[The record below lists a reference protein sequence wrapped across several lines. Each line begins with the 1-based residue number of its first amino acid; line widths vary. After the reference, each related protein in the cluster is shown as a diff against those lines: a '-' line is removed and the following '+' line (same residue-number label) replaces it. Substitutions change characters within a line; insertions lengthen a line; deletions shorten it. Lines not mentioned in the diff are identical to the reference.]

1 MAGEAVDAH
10 MLPKQRLLV
19 VLILSCTGGC
29 ATLHR
34 PIPAPKGQTVART
47 DAGIQCESERVTG
60 SLIARRVCTLKAQR
74 DAIQKSAQD
83 ARDFLGKQV
92 IGACPGTPGCKN

>member
-1 MAGEAVDAH
+1 
-10 MLPKQRLLV
+10 MLSRQRLL
-19 VLILSCTGGC
+19 LALTLSCTGGC

-34 PIPAPKGQTVART
+34 AIPTPNSQTIART

-60 SLIARRVCTLKAQR
+60 SLISTRVCTLKAQR
-74 DAIQKSAQD
+74 DAIQKSTQD

-92 IGACPGTPGCKN
+92 IGPCRGKPGCKN